1 MMATMKVVCTGGNM
15 ENGEII
21 DRIVDA
27 VICLAVIT
35 VIVLKICG
43 VITISW
49 LWLLAPLWIPFGIG
63 VVMAIIFVIL
73 YLIESYVKGE

>member
-1 MMATMKVVCTGGNM
+1 MMAIVRGVYMGRKVSD
-15 ENGEII
+15 GEII
-21 DRIVDA
+21 DRIVDIA
-27 VICLAVIT
+27 IVAIILA

-73 YLIESYVKGE
+73 YFIESCIKGE